1 MRYSKAY
8 DEYTREPR
16 TTTFNRAPRR
26 TNHAQE
32 LSDRYSEYTLMGS
45 SNPNCLYIF
54 GSTARKE
61 AIRRTPCL

>member
-26 TNHAQE
+26 TNHIQA
-32 LSDRYSEYTLMGS
+32 LADRYSEYTRMGFS
-45 SNPNCLYIF
+45 HDDARRLAYHHHSNKL
-54 GSTARKE
+54 
-61 AIRRTPCL
+61 